1 MSLNWD
7 LRSIKDLDAIRNNP
21 LKPDEQHPV
30 LYWLIWAMLPI
41 GMPGITEQNKAKVYE
56 RLCIYQLMTGPAL
69 KYTDGVAVYV
79 TMEDVERC
87 IGLKVNVGTE
97 TDAVFYRKVKR
108 WANDKWYKVDVERN
122 PDKLPAFDYVAQ
134 RFVPKSAEAVA

>member
-7 LRSIKDLDAIRNNP
+7 LRSIKDLDAIRDNP

-69 KYTDGVAVYV
+69 QYKDGTVVYV

-87 IGLKVNVGTE
+87 IGLKVNVGTD
-97 TDAVFYRKVKR
+97 TDAAFYKKVKR
-108 WANDKWYKVDVERN
+108 WANDQWYKVDKGRN
-122 PDKLPAFDYVAQ
+122 PASMSALEYVAH
-134 RFVPKSAEAVA
+134 RAAAKEPAHG